1 MKVNFHNNTNLNV
14 KEYIKTI
21 KKALKKEKCT
31 SSMEVIFVSNEEI
44 KSINKMYRE
53 IDEVT
58 DVLSFI
64 NDDLDNKSL
73 GDIFIAVDR
82 AKEQA
87 ERFGHS
93 NKREFAFLAVH
104 GYLHLIGYDHE
115 TKEDEELMF
124 KLQEEILLKAKI
136 ERK

>member
-1 MKVNFHNNTNLNV
+1 MKVNFHNHTNDNV
-14 KEYIKTI
+14 KEYKKYI
-21 KKALKKEKCT
+21 KKALKKEKCS
-31 SSMEVIFVSNEEI
+31 SSMEVIFVNNDEI
-44 KSINKMYRE
+44 REINKKYRN

-58 DVLSFI
+58 DVLSFV
-64 NDDLDNKSL
+64 NDDLETKSL
-73 GDIFIAVDR
+73 GDIFIAVER

-87 ERFGHS
+87 TKYRHS

-115 TKEDEELMF
+115 TKEDEILMF
-124 KLQEEILLKAKI
+124 ELQEEILKKAKI